1 MQSEMD
7 NMGIEVAEM
16 EGETTP
22 DFHHLKSTRGFGS
35 MLVRGISN
43 LVVPQEIPQYSHQ
56 DPIVWP

>member
-43 LVVPQEIPQYSHQ
+43 LVVLKEKRHDSHKH
-56 DPIVWP
+56 PS